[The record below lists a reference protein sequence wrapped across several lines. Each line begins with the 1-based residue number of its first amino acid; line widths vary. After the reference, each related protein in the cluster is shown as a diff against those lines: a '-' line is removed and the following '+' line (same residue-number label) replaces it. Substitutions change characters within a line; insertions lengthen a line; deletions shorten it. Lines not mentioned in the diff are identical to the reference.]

1 MSLTRLQCASL
12 QNGQV
17 GQVAQE
23 LYNALTNL
31 QSERTP
37 DTMGW
42 LLPVQV

>member
-1 MSLTRLQCASL
+1 MSCP

-31 QSERTP
+31 QTERTP

-42 LLPVQV
+42 LLPVQC